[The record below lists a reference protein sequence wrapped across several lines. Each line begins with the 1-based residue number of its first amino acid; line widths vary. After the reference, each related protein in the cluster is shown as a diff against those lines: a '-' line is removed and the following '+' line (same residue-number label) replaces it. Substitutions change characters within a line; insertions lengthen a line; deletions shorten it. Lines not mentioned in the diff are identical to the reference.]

1 MTLTWLQNWIQP
13 KDKEREENW
22 LQLAHNDLQ
31 QLFSIQYGWF
41 VEVEIVRIINF
52 YRWLSEDYVN
62 LLQNINNQ
70 RHGQC

>member
-1 MTLTWLQNWIQP
+1 MTLTWLQNWIQS

-41 VEVEIVRIINF
+41 VEVDLVRIINF

-62 LLQNINNQ
+62 LLQNINIQ
-70 RHGQC
+70 RHG

>member
-1 MTLTWLQNWIQP
+1 MTLTWLQNWIQS

-52 YRWLSEDYVN
+52 YRWLSKDYVN
-62 LLQNINNQ
+62 LLQHINIQ